1 MPFRRDVTD
10 QGNTELPKASF
21 DSLVVKNVE
30 AIARIEKAAHARRTR
45 ADMISDSVA
54 GFCGSPVFVYV
65 HLLLF
70 GGWLLVNS
78 LGAVPRSLHF
88 DKPPFNELMLFVS
101 LEAIFLSSFILISQ
115 NRQQRL
121 ADQRNHLD
129 LQINLLAEQETSQ
142 MLSMMK
148 QVMDHLGISST
159 HEHEVLVQETNAE
172 QLAEQIDQRL
182 NPIDGL
188 VSDR

>member
-1 MPFRRDVTD
+1 MSFRPGVTTKND
-10 QGNTELPKASF
+10 TEPPKASF
-21 DSLVVKNVE
+21 DSLVAKNVE
-30 AIARIEKAAHARRTR
+30 AIARIEEAAHARRTR
-45 ADMISDSVA
+45 TDIISDSVA
-54 GFCGSPVFVYV
+54 RFCGSPGFVYV

-70 GGWLLVNS
+70 GGWLLFNS
-78 LGAVPRSLHF
+78 LRAVPRSLHF
-88 DKPPFNELMLFVS
+88 DNPPFNELMLFVS

-159 HEHEVLVQETNAE
+159 HAHEVLVQETNAE
-172 QLAEQIDQRL
+172 QLAEQIGQRL
-182 NPIDGL
+182 NPGEEL
-188 VSDR
+188 LPE